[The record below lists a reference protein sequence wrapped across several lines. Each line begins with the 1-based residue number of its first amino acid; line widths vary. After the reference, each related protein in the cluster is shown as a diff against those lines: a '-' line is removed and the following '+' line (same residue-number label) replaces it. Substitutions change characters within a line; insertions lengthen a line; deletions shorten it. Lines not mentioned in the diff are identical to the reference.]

1 MKEYCLGMYEKA
13 MPSYLTWEEKLKKC
27 KEFGFDWVE
36 FSVDETD
43 EKLERLDWTKEQR
56 DSLKNIMNS
65 EGVYCRTMCLS
76 GHRRYPLGS
85 ESPNE
90 NRKSMEIMEKA
101 INLAYDLGIRIIQVA
116 GYDVVDEESNENTK
130 NNFISNIEI
139 ATKWAASKGVI
150 LAFETMR
157 TDFMNTVEK
166 AMNIVDLVNSP
177 YLQVYPDVANL
188 VYELDGTKTTVSE
201 DLMKGKGHIVAVHV
215 KETNEKHERRIPFG
229 SGNDYTQYVKHM
241 NVLKEMG
248 VRMFM
253 AEFWDKGGDYEA
265 ICTHAAKFLRER
277 LEQVFC
283 NSQNRSNDIKSIL

>member
-13 MPSYLTWEEKLKKC
+13 MPLHLTWEEKLKKC

-43 EKLERLDWTKEQR
+43 EKLARLDWTKEQR
-56 DSLKNIMNS
+56 DDLKAIMNS

-85 ESPNE
+85 ENPE
-90 NRKSMEIMEKA
+90 KGKKSMEIMKKA
-101 INLAYDLGIRIIQVA
+101 IDLAYDLGIRIIQVA
-116 GYDVVDEESNENTK
+116 GYDTVDEESNEKTK

-157 TDFMNTVEK
+157 NDFMNTVEK

-177 YLQVYPDVANL
+177 YLQIYPDVANL
-188 VYELDGTKTTVSE
+188 VYELDGTETTVSE

-215 KETNEKHERRIPFG
+215 KETNKNHERRIPFG

-241 NVLKEMG
+241 KVLKDMG

-265 ICTHAAKFLRER
+265 ICTHAANFLRER
-277 LEQVFC
+277 L
-283 NSQNRSNDIKSIL
+283 DIAFDDSKDEIKNILK